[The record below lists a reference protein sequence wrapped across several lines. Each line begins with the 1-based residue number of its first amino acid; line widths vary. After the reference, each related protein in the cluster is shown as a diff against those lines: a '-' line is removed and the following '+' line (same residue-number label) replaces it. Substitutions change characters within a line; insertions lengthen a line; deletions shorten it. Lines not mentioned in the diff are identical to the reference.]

1 MAKINVRVGISLLI
15 GLALLIF
22 AIIVSFFITIFL
34 PGDPVLAYLPEGTI
48 NWELYDAIY
57 HQLGFDQPLFI
68 RFFRYVGDMLTGN
81 WGYSFSI
88 ARGMPVFE
96 LIATQMPRTF
106 DLLFLPLV
114 IGLLL
119 GFLLGHLSIRT
130 SYKAVNR
137 IVQVLALIGLAVPI
151 LFLAMSLQF
160 TFGYVFDLLP
170 ATGFKTP
177 AFPDPTYITGFRI
190 LDSLISGQFYL
201 IPDYFEHLVL
211 PWITLTFSITMLTV
225 ILVRIYRINR
235 AKEVDGIRSLGAFT
249 LYIGVGIAM
258 IFLFVIMTETLFGFA
273 GFGQLIITAITNS
286 DFWVINGTIYLSF
299 MIFIIFMVL
308 FLLIIIFIQNRKGQ
322 TRTWTKSSNQAND
335 DDMIY
340 IDDSEEDIEESSI
353 DRDGFSGYIKLE
365 LKELKNYL
373 LIKLK
378 SPWTIIG
385 LAIVA
390 FTVILTI
397 FPQILTPYTY
407 EDALGVYTGAY
418 SPPSPEHLLGQTKF
432 GRDVLARI
440 IYSLPNTLWLG
451 FFDVLIGLVLGL
463 IIGIPLLLLNKRL
476 NFPTEI
482 VLIPI
487 YAIPIIIIPIITY
500 IISGTFLTSF
510 GLFFAPIFVH
520 LIVNSRFSLSDISK
534 KVIPYIPLFIGISI
548 LLYSLLGF
556 LGFSNPY
563 MIDLGNEIGEARL
576 YLYVAPWASLFPCL
590 ALFILFVGFFVLY
603 AGLQKSPS
611 ELLTSS
617 ERE

>member
-1 MAKINVRVGISLLI
+1 MVKINVRVGISLLI
-15 GLALLIF
+15 GLGLLIL
-22 AIIVSFFITIFL
+22 AIIVSFFISLIL
-34 PGDPVLAYLPEGTI
+34 PGDPILAYLPEHF
-48 NWELYDAIY
+48 NQAQYEAAY
-57 HQLGFDQPLFI
+57 HYLGFDQPLFF
-68 RFFRYVGDMLTGN
+68 RFFRYFGDMITGN
-81 WGYSFSI
+81 WGNSLTI

-96 LIATQMPRTF
+96 LLATRMPRTF

-130 SYKAVNR
+130 SYKSVNR

-170 ATGFKTP
+170 ATGFKD
-177 AFPDPTYITGFRI
+177 FSLPDPPYITGFRI
-190 LDSLISGQFYL
+190 LDSLISGNFAL
-201 IPDYFEHLVL
+201 IPDYLEHLIL

-235 AKEVDGIRSLGAFT
+235 AKEIAGIRSIGAFT
-249 LYIGVGIAM
+249 LYIGVGFAM
-258 IFLFVIMTETLFGFA
+258 VFLFVIITETLFGFA
-273 GFGQLIITAITNS
+273 GFGQLIITALVNS
-286 DFWVINGTIYLSF
+286 DYWVINGTIYLSF
-299 MIFIIFMVL
+299 MNFIIIMVL
-308 FLLIIIFIQNRKGQ
+308 FLLIIILVQNRKVE
-322 TRTWTKSSNQAND
+322 TRTWTKSSSQANE

-340 IDDSEEDIEESSI
+340 IDDSEEDIEEPSMN
-353 DRDGFSGYIKLE
+353 RDGFSGYIKLE

-373 LIKLK
+373 LMKLK

-385 LAIVA
+385 LAIVV
-390 FTVILTI
+390 FTVILAI
-397 FPQILTPYTY
+397 FPHILTPYTY
-407 EDALGVYTGAY
+407 EEALGIYAGAY
-418 SPPSPEHLLGQTKF
+418 SPPSPDHILGQTKF

-440 IYSLPNTLWLG
+440 IYSLPSTLWLG

-463 IIGIPLLLLNKRL
+463 TIGIPLLLLNKRL
-476 NFPTEI
+476 NFPTEV

-500 IISGTFLTSF
+500 VFSGTFLTSF

-520 LIVNSRFSLSDISK
+520 LIVNSRFSLSEISK
-534 KVIPYIPLFIGISI
+534 KIIPYIPLLMGISI

-556 LGFSNPY
+556 IGFSDP
-563 MIDLGNEIGEARL
+563 MLIDLGSDIGDARL
-576 YLYVAPWASLFPCL
+576 YLYAAPWASLFPCL
-590 ALFILFVGFFVLY
+590 ALFILFVGFFIFY

>member
-1 MAKINVRVGISLLI
+1 MARVIVRVGISLLI
-15 GLALLIF
+15 GLGLFIF
-22 AIIVSFFITIFL
+22 AIIVSFFISLIL
-34 PGDPVLAYLPEGTI
+34 PGDPVLAYLPDHF
-48 NWELYDAIY
+48 NQAQYDAAY
-57 HQLGFDQPLFI
+57 HFLGFDQPLFF
-68 RFFRYVGDMLTGN
+68 RFFTYLGNILSGN
-81 WGYSFSI
+81 WGVSLSI
-88 ARGMPVFE
+88 AHGMPVFE
-96 LIATQMPRTF
+96 LIATRLPRTF

-130 SYKAVNR
+130 HYKAVNR
-137 IVQVLALIGLAVPI
+137 VVQVLALIGLAVPI

-160 TFGYVFDLLP
+160 TLGYVFNLLP

-201 IPDYFEHLVL
+201 ISDYIEHLVL

-235 AKEVDGIRSLGAFT
+235 AKEVDGIRSIGAFSM
-249 LYIGVGIAM
+249 YIGVGFGL
-258 IFLFVIMTETLFGFA
+258 IFAFVIMTEALFGFA
-273 GFGQLIITAITNS
+273 GFGQLMIQAITNA
-286 DFWVINGTIYLSF
+286 DYWVINATIYLSMMF
-299 MIFIIFMVL
+299 FIIIMVL
-308 FLLIIIFIQNRKGQ
+308 FLLIIILVQARRGQ
-322 TRTWTKSSNQAND
+322 IKTWSKPSSQTKE

-340 IDDSEEDIEESSI
+340 VDDSGEDVEVPSI
-353 DRDGFSGYIKLE
+353 NRDGFSGYLKLE

-373 LIKLK
+373 IIKLK

-385 LAIVA
+385 LAIVL

-407 EDALGVYTGAY
+407 QQALGVYMDPY
-418 SPPSPEHLLGQTKF
+418 SPPSPDHPLGTTKF

-451 FFDVLIGLVLGL
+451 FFDVLIGLVIGL
-463 IIGIPLLLLNKRL
+463 IIGIPVLLLNKKL
-476 NFPTEI
+476 NFPTEV

-500 IISGTFLTSF
+500 FISGTLLTSF
-510 GLFFAPIFVH
+510 GLFFAPIFAH
-520 LIVNSRFSLSDISK
+520 LIANSRFSLSEISK
-534 KVIPYIPLFIGISI
+534 KIIPYIPLFIGISI
-548 LLYSLLGF
+548 LLYSLIGF
-556 LGFSNPY
+556 IGFSNP
-563 MIDLGNEIGEARL
+563 MLIDLGSDIGDARA

-611 ELLTSS
+611 ELLLPS